1 MESLRS
7 STWGPFGG
15 TNCARAETIRHGPPR
30 GRHYQS
36 CLWLPRACRPAVLL
50 AVVGLGLH
58 AQSAG
63 SITMSGLPQG
73 GIAVIDA
80 QQNVYIAGGGGCA
93 GLFATEYTPIKHP
106 ESALLLTPDIDPRY
120 GSTICDP

>member
-50 AVVGLGLH
+50 AGVGPGLH

-63 SITMSGLPQG
+63 RITMSGLPQG
-73 GIAVIDA
+73 GIAVIDP

-93 GLFATEYTPIKHP
+93 GDVVLKPFSFHELRARLRAMGRER
-106 ESALLLTPDIDPRY
+106 LQDN
-120 GSTICDP
+120 